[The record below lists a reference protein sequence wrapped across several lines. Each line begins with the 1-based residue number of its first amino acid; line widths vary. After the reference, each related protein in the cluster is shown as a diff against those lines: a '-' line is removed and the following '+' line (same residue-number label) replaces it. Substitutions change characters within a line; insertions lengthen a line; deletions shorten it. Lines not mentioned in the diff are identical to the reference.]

1 MHDSDPTVGTA
12 GAPGGGGPGGGPGG
26 GGSGGGR
33 RRSSRGLLG
42 QLGQEA
48 VQAEL
53 ELTADQI
60 GKLEDL
66 AESSRPDRAA
76 FEELS
81 ALPPEEQ
88 AKIREQRRKDSEAAV
103 KEILDGKQFA
113 RAMQL
118 ALRSTGP
125 EALGRDDVAVQLD
138 LTDEQREK
146 LAGIFSTQQE
156 QRSALFQSGDR
167 SGLREKMTELREKTN
182 ASAMAVLTE
191 EQTQAWEKLLG
202 PPGPEAP

>member
-1 MHDSDPTVGTA
+1 MHDSDPTEGTA
-12 GAPGGGGPGGGPGG
+12 GGAGGGGPG
-26 GGSGGGR
+26 GGGR

-42 QLGQEA
+42 QLAQEA

-66 AESSRPDRAA
+66 AESSRPDRAD

-88 AKIREQRRKDSEAAV
+88 AKIREQRRKDAEAAV

-156 QRSALFQSGDR
+156 QRSALFQGGDR
-167 SGLREKMTELREKTN
+167 STIREKMTELRQKTN
-182 ASAMAVLTE
+182 AAAMAVLTE